1 MRFFV
6 VCAFVLLMMCLPG
19 SGKGQF
25 ARIDFE
31 NITIKDGLPSNKI
44 NCIAK
49 DSLGFFWYGTTL
61 GLVRSD
67 GHRFDIWR
75 HHPLDSLSI
84 PDSDIRLIKVD
95 QNNIVWVLTWNGDL
109 FAYDAYKHFKE
120 RIRPILFLEDN
131 GKVDMIGAFE
141 NGDDGYTYALSKRG
155 KFYRIDRSTM
165 TADEMTIRS
174 MDQSMPNNP
183 RASILIDNVFWVG
196 AENGLYKIDLLEHE
210 IGKIDISTFA
220 RPESSSP
227 EGIERMVR
235 YDENSIMLTGLR
247 STFSFDGLLVF
258 DFRKDSLYQVRGR
271 IHDKFNIDRF
281 PIHKIWAAGNKKFF
295 FLPFG
300 ETPFYYDF
308 NAKVGDTIEV
318 DDKKQKLSTISIN
331 DMYLESSGRITIG
344 SNQGIFIHEPFSY
357 LFKEVLPYVDR
368 NMYPNRN
375 FNVHHD
381 LKKDQLYIA
390 TNEMVL
396 VYDHALEKV
405 VYETYYPDE
414 PNFRNREKVPEIIE
428 LSDDRLMIISNRVYI
443 YDFQTRKLR
452 PINIKGENGDAVYRN
467 RFPRTS
473 VPGAPE
479 EHFVIKD
486 GYLLY
491 IKAGSTPEIHGER
504 LLRSNGNQWNP
515 AAKGAGMDRGETL
528 WVSTSTSINKI
539 DNVEKPMAEEIKW
552 NLDSTI
558 RIYDIL
564 VDGQDVIWVAT
575 RDHGL
580 QRCMSVSKDSLFCET
595 FDLRHGLAANRIYNL
610 QEDQFNTIWMTT
622 LYGVSSF
629 DKQEASFINYGNNH
643 GINFP
648 HFMRPGKG
656 RNKHGELFFSEGI
669 GIIRFDPARF
679 QNKSDPPSVYISQ
692 FSIDDQPVCS
702 FWADTTI
709 TLKWWQ
715 RSFSFTI
722 SALNHTHAYMN
733 KYWYKLENFHND
745 WLRTDHD
752 NLTINFNRMEA
763 GEYAFRARAAN
774 HENTVNEKGIT
785 IRLQLLPPFWET
797 WWFRLACILLVILL
811 IRLYVQYQLGKAREL
826 EMKLIRKEIETQT
839 EERKR
844 IAQDLHDD
852 IGAQLSTLKMYVS
865 AFNKDR
871 ENNADI
877 QEISEE
883 TQQMISRTIRD
894 MRHIITELSPQALAT
909 YGYTA
914 AINEFVYYLKKST
927 DIDIVMDVS
936 HFDSKLGK
944 NEEAALYRI
953 TQELFNNTLKHAQ
966 AKQIVFKIVD
976 KGAESIFHYSEDGIG
991 FNQEQV
997 TIGRGLFSIASRV
1010 KFLSGKMQVYTEP
1023 GKGFSIMITFPNTG
1037 A

>member
-1 MRFFV
+1 M
-6 VCAFVLLMMCLPG
+6 LLMMCLPG
-19 SGKGQF
+19 SGNGQF

-84 PDSDIRLIKVD
+84 PNSDIRLIKVD
-95 QNNIVWVLTWNGDL
+95 RKNIVWVLTWNGDL
-109 FAYDAYKHFKE
+109 FAYDASKHFKE
-120 RIRPILFLEDN
+120 RIKHISFVSNR
-131 GKVDMIGAFE
+131 GKVDRIGAFE
-141 NGDDGYTYALSKRG
+141 NGDDGHTYAYSKGGRL
-155 KFYRIDRSTM
+155 YRVDHSTM
-165 TADEMTIRS
+165 IADEIDLAVMYEDKSLPSNLRT
-174 MDQSMPNNP
+174 
-183 RASILIDNVFWVG
+183 SILINDIFWVG

-210 IGKIDISTFA
+210 IDKVDISAFA
-220 RPESSSP
+220 RQESSSP
-227 EGIERMVR
+227 EGLERMIR

-247 STFSFDGLLVF
+247 STVSFDGLLVYNYF
-258 DFRKDSLYQVRGR
+258 EDSLYRVSGR
-271 IHDKFNIDRF
+271 IHDLYNIERL
-281 PIHKIWAAGNKKFF
+281 PIHKLWAAGNKKIFF
-295 FLPFG
+295 SPLG
-300 ETPFYYDF
+300 KSPFYFDF
-308 NAKVGDTIEV
+308 NASVGDTMEV
-318 DDKKQKLSTISIN
+318 DDINKRKLNTQSIN
-331 DMYLESSGRITIG
+331 DMYLEPNGRITIG
-344 SNQGIFIHEPFSY
+344 SNQGIFIHDPFSY
-357 LFKEVLPYVDR
+357 LFKEILPYVDQ
-368 NMYPNRN
+368 NKYPNRN
-375 FNVHHD
+375 YNVHHD

-390 TNEMVL
+390 TNEMIL
-396 VYDHALEKV
+396 VYDNALEKV
-405 VYETYYPDE
+405 VHETYYPDE

-428 LSDDRLMIISNRVYI
+428 LSEDRLMIISNRVYL
-443 YDFQTRKLR
+443 YDFRTRKLQ
-452 PINIKGENGDAVYRN
+452 PIDILEEKDDAVYRN
-467 RFPRTS
+467 RFPKAS
-473 VPGAPE
+473 VPGTTE
-479 EHFVIKD
+479 EYFVIKD

-491 IKAGSTPEIHGER
+491 IKAGSTPEIRRER
-504 LLRSNGNQWNP
+504 LMSPSGNPWNP
-515 AAKGAGMDRGETL
+515 VANGAGMDSDKGL
-528 WVSTSTSINKI
+528 WVSTSTSIYKI
-539 DNVEKPMAEEIKW
+539 ANTMEATAEVMHW

-564 VDGQDVIWVAT
+564 VDSQDIIWVAT

-580 QRCMSVSKDSLFCET
+580 QRCMSVSNDSLTCET

-610 QEDQFNTIWMTT
+610 QEDQFNMIWMTT
-622 LYGVSSF
+622 LYGVSCF
-629 DKQEASFINYGNNH
+629 DKRATLFTNYGNNH
-643 GINFP
+643 GIYFP
-648 HFMRPGKG
+648 HNMRPGKG
-656 RNKHGELFFSEGI
+656 KNKLGHLFFSEGI

-679 QNKSDPPSVYISQ
+679 QNKSDPPSVYITQ
-692 FSIDDQPVCS
+692 FSIDDRPVCS

-722 SALNHTHAYMN
+722 SAVNHTHAYMN

-774 HENTVNEKGIT
+774 HENTINEKGIT

-811 IRLYVQYQLGKAREL
+811 IRLYVRYQLDKSREL

-865 AFNKDR
+865 ALNKDL
-871 ENNADI
+871 ENKADI

-894 MRHIITELSPQALAT
+894 MRHIITELSPQSLAT
-909 YGYTA
+909 YGYVA
-914 AINEFVYYLKKST
+914 AINEFVYYLKKSSDINIT
-927 DIDIVMDVS
+927 IDIS

-953 TQELFNNTLKHAQ
+953 TQELFNNTIKHAQ
-966 AKQIVFKIVD
+966 AKNILFKIED
-976 KGAESIFHYSEDGIG
+976 RGRESILKYTDDGIG

-997 TIGRGLFSIASRV
+997 MKGRGLFNIASRV
-1010 KFLSGKMQVYTEP
+1010 KFLNGKVQMSSEA
-1023 GKGFSIMITFPNTG
+1023 GKGFSMVINFPNTEG
-1037 A
+1037 